1 MKIII
6 SGSTGFIGNNLSNYL
21 ADKGHNI
28 IRLVRKTSKNIS
40 RNFETHLW
48 DPDNHYLPDKPFIGS
63 DAVIHLGGRKIISL
77 RWTEKI
83 KKEICYS
90 RVNSTEILTKFISKM
105 EKPPS
110 KLIVA
115 SAGGFYGNTLD
126 QKVDESDNV
135 GTGFLAKTA
144 EEWENSTFK
153 FKLNKTSVIHTRF
166 GLVLDKKEGAFPLIS
181 MPFKYGLGSYI
192 GTGENWISWVS
203 LLDTIKIYEYILNNE
218 IDGPINVVNEKPL
231 RTKDFCEILSQQYNK
246 KILFRIP
253 PYLVKILAGEMGNE
267 MILSSSKIYPKKLK
281 EAGYKFEFNELPDL
295 LKSFA

>member
-40 RNFETHLW
+40 KNYETHLW
-48 DPDNHYLPDKPFIGS
+48 DPENHYLPEKPFIGS

-77 RWTEKI
+77 RWTKKI
-83 KKEICYS
+83 KNEICYS
-90 RVNSTEILTKFISKM
+90 RVNSTETLTEFISKM

-110 KLIVA
+110 KLIIA

-126 QKVDESDNV
+126 QEVDESDKV

-144 EEWENSTFK
+144 QEWENSTVK
-153 FKLNKTSVIHTRF
+153 FKLNKTSVTHTRF

-181 MPFKYGLGSYI
+181 IPFKYGLGSYI
-192 GTGENWISWVS
+192 GTGENWISWIS

-218 IDGPINVVNEKPL
+218 IEGPINVVNEKPL
-231 RTKDFCEILSQQYNK
+231 TTKDFCEILSQQYKK

-281 EAGYKFEFNELPDL
+281 EAGFKFEFNELPDL